1 MTINPVFNVLIEA
14 ANQWPNK
21 TAIYDDLGKQTFA
34 ELFSEAEKLRVQLL
48 ANGVKEGMAV
58 GVMAKNG
65 RNFIAG
71 IFAVIG
77 TGAVAMPMSHQLKS
91 HEISEAIEGAQLSA
105 LVDDTSSKDFQPI
118 DASNIQLTNG
128 VFRLTWFNERFSS
141 HIFAPHVADPA
152 FMRFTSG
159 TTGKAKGVIISHQ
172 SALERTE
179 GVVNALFFY
188 FKLKNKISSF

>member
-21 TAIYDDLGKQTFA
+21 TAVYDDLGKQTFA

-48 ANGVKEGMAV
+48 ANGIKEGMAV

-91 HEISEAIEGAQLSA
+91 HEISEAIERIGDRNSE
-105 LVDDTSSKDFQPI
+105 SS
-118 DASNIQLTNG
+118 
-128 VFRLTWFNERFSS
+128 E
-141 HIFAPHVADPA
+141 
-152 FMRFTSG
+152 
-159 TTGKAKGVIISHQ
+159 
-172 SALERTE
+172 
-179 GVVNALFFY
+179 
-188 FKLKNKISSF
+188 